1 MAVAERVYSKL
12 ENQNIASKYEEV
24 FDIQEEL
31 GIIEPVKNR
40 SSGQVFIPHRPV
52 IRNEANVTTKIR
64 PVFNCSLKVGNAP
77 SLNEAA
83 FPGIDL
89 MNNLLSLVMYFRNN
103 NYVILADIVKAFLQ
117 VRLSL
122 ESDRNKFCFFR
133 KINGKFVAYRYNTII
148 FGFVSS
154 PFILNYIIKHH
165 LSSYNGNEVASLIK
179 DKFYVDNLVLSSNQG
194 VQLPFIINSIKEI
207 MNSGGLPLREWGSNC
222 PSLLSALDDDEK
234 VASNEMKI
242 LGYIYDSDWDTLQLK
257 VKQLN
262 KDASSKRQIL
272 SALSSVFD
280 PIGIFAPIMLQGKL
294 IIRKL
299 CQQVSD
305 WDEAAS
311 TEISKLWSKFCCSY
325 SEISKVSFPRET
337 YSTDAPIKLFLFA
350 DASKEAYGCS
360 IYAVQGGLSSLIFAK
375 NKVSPIKEK
384 TLPTLELLAAQLA
397 LKCFDTIFE
406 NNLLNSTKIES
417 ITLFIDSQ
425 VVLSWILTNRAPK
438 RNTFVNNRLKEI
450 FNRLGFVESH

>member
-12 ENQNIASKYEEV
+12 ENQKIASKYEEV

-52 IRNEANVTTKIR
+52 IRNEENVTTKIR

-165 LSSYNGNEVASLIK
+165 LKKFSDDKCNEMLNRCL
-179 DKFYVDNLVLSSNQG
+179 YVDNLIYTSNDVNQLINLYGESINRMDKG
-194 VQLPFIINSIKEI
+194 VFNLRSWNSNNKELQEI
-207 MNSGGLPLREWGSNC
+207 MKQ
-222 PSLLSALDDDEK
+222 DEK
-234 VASNEMKI
+234 YVTHI
-242 LGYIYDSDWDTLQLK
+242 
-257 VKQLN
+257 
-262 KDASSKRQIL
+262 
-272 SALSSVFD
+272 
-280 PIGIFAPIMLQGKL
+280 
-294 IIRKL
+294 
-299 CQQVSD
+299 
-305 WDEAAS
+305 
-311 TEISKLWSKFCCSY
+311 
-325 SEISKVSFPRET
+325 
-337 YSTDAPIKLFLFA
+337 
-350 DASKEAYGCS
+350 
-360 IYAVQGGLSSLIFAK
+360 
-375 NKVSPIKEK
+375 
-384 TLPTLELLAAQLA
+384 
-397 LKCFDTIFE
+397 
-406 NNLLNSTKIES
+406 
-417 ITLFIDSQ
+417 
-425 VVLSWILTNRAPK
+425 
-438 RNTFVNNRLKEI
+438 
-450 FNRLGFVESH
+450 